1 MGVHAR
7 RLSRESSVLKV
18 GALRG
23 AYACTAVALAL
34 AASLIGAA
42 AAPGASSTSR
52 ATTPPTSAEV
62 QEATA
67 QFIAT
72 HHIPSPRKLGELGA
86 GVAGTG
92 GIDFGE
98 EAPVGPD
105 PNAGALFPDNRVVAF
120 YGAPQLTATI
130 IGRKSPKAATVKLR
144 RQARDYAGGGQ
155 RPVIP
160 AFNLISV
167 IATASPGGD
176 RKYRM
181 RQSDEVIAKYLAQAR
196 KIGGRL
202 VLDIQPGRA
211 KIMPEIRALSQWL
224 AEPDVDVV
232 IDAEW
237 HVGRKGIP
245 GQTLG
250 TVQARD
256 INRASKYLQKLIER
270 KGLPPKLLAIH
281 HFTSKNIRGRG
292 KIAEHADVQVTLN
305 FDGIGTR
312 SAKSSIYTDLS
323 SPDLNNG
330 FSLFYRLD
338 AGLMKPRQV
347 LALDPTVDYV
357 MYQ

>member
-1 MGVHAR
+1 MCAR
-7 RLSRESSVLKV
+7 RLSRGSAALEA
-18 GALRG
+18 GALQG
-23 AYACTAVALAL
+23 AYISAAVALAL
-34 AASLIGAA
+34 ALSLIGAA
-42 AAPGASSTSR
+42 AAPAASNVSR

-62 QEATA
+62 QEATT

-72 HHIPSPRKLGELGA
+72 HRIPSLRELGELRA

-92 GIDFGE
+92 GIDPGE
-98 EAPVGPD
+98 EAPVDAD
-105 PNAGALFPDNRVVAF
+105 PGAGALFPDNRVVAF

-130 IGRKSPKAATVKLR
+130 VGRKSPKAATVSLR
-144 RQARDYAGGGQ
+144 RQARDYGGDDR

-167 IATASPGGD
+167 IATSSPGGD
-176 RKYRM
+176 RKYRT

-196 KIGGRL
+196 KLGGRL

-211 KIMPEIRALSQWL
+211 KIMPEIRALGEWL

-256 INRASKYLQKLIER
+256 INRASKYLQKLIEK

-281 HFTSKNIRGRG
+281 HFTSKNIRRRG
-292 KIAEHADVQVTLN
+292 KIAERADVQVTLN
-305 FDGIGTR
+305 FDGIGSR
-312 SAKSSIYTDLS
+312 RGKSAIYADLS
-323 SPDLNNG
+323 SRDLNNG

-338 AGLMKPRQV
+338 SGLMKPRQV